1 MSQVQH
7 EELIKG
13 LARLEEGQTHIL
25 AHLAK
30 INGSVAH
37 LYEEVNITKR
47 AILEHALDCPLKG
60 RLDLIDAQLLSG
72 DHPGSVKVNERL
84 NALEQ
89 KEQAVCAAGIARRE
103 WLEWLR
109 PLLMSVLVVIAVL
122 ALAHARIILPA
133 IGK

>member
-37 LYEEVNITKR
+37 LYDEVNITKR
-47 AILEHALDCPLKG
+47 TT
-60 RLDLIDAQLLSG
+60 
-72 DHPGSVKVNERL
+72 
-84 NALEQ
+84 
-89 KEQAVCAAGIARRE
+89 AG
-103 WLEWLR
+103 
-109 PLLMSVLVVIAVL
+109 PY
-122 ALAHARIILPA
+122 
-133 IGK
+133 